1 MPKKDS
7 CPDCF
12 SSRIKKHYTI
22 TRKEG
27 KRVITTTSTTVVL
40 EWECLSCG
48 WRSEKED
55 ELVSLKKMSVK
66 KLGKLRSRMRR
77 RRWRM

>member
-1 MPKKDS
+1 MPKDS

-12 SSRIKKHYTI
+12 SSRIKEHYTI

-27 KRVITTTSTTVVL
+27 KRVTTTTSTTVAL

-48 WRSEKED
+48 WRSEKD
-55 ELVSLKKMSVK
+55 ERVSLKKMSVTK
-66 KLGKLRSRMRR
+66 MGKLRSRMRR
-77 RRWRM
+77 RR